1 MDEQIISTVI
11 GGDKAITLFRVK
23 PLHST
28 CSHVILLWPKKG
40 PVLLVPRFN
49 QEYSPRGQKV
59 YPLFHNAINEIIRL
73 CQQSIALFERKIEL
87 DEGYIRPLMI
97 I

>member
-28 CSHVILLWPKKG
+28 CSHVILLWPDRG

-59 YPLFHNAINEIIRL
+59 YPLFHNAINKIIVS
-73 CQQSIALFERKIEL
+73 CQQAIDLFERKIEE
-87 DEGYIRPLMI
+87 DRG
-97 I
+97 